1 MGAIQIEWGI
11 YFNVINFKLRPQK
24 YWKDEGGREVNV
36 QSLIA
41 KDSVW
46 RKYFARWLGNI
57 FMM

>member
-11 YFNVINFKLRPQK
+11 YFNVINSKLRTQK
-24 YWKDEGGREVNV
+24 HCEIEGGRQVNV

-46 RKYFARWLGNI
+46 RKYFARWPGNI